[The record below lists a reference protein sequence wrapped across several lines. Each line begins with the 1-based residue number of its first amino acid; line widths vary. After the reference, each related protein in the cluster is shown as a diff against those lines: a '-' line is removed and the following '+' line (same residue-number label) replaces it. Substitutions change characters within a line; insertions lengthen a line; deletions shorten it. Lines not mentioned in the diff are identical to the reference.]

1 MCPLYGPS
9 QELCIIVVR
18 AAHMKSIC
26 RIRPTLEVSRQS
38 FCIGQSDKNHSN
50 FLTITLSKLLGILF
64 HVRREQHKGCN
75 ISTEPREYIEV
86 VEEAMLFFKFPTNQI
101 ATTIATCNPS

>member
-1 MCPLYGPS
+1 MIPLLLGTSIDKQTKTKLCLPYVPS
-9 QELCIIVVR
+9 QEELCIIIVTS
-18 AAHMKSIC
+18 AHIKSIC
-26 RIRPTLEVSRQS
+26 RIRPTSEVSRQS

-64 HVRREQHKGCN
+64 HVRRELRKGCN

-86 VEEAMLFFKFPTNQI
+86 EEV
-101 ATTIATCNPS
+101 

>member
-1 MCPLYGPS
+1 MHTLRIIIDVKTKTKMCPLYGPS

-26 RIRPTLEVSRQS
+26 RIRPTSEVSRQS

-64 HVRREQHKGCN
+64 HVRRELRKGCN

-86 VEEAMLFFKFPTNQI
+86 EEV
-101 ATTIATCNPS
+101 